1 MTESKWNRGYEE
13 YEGSSFMKDPFTLC
27 RSTSGWFLD
36 EELIFQT
43 QPEQTPEQS
52 DSKGLIR
59 RSLAKRIAFQRF

>member
-1 MTESKWNRGYEE
+1 
-13 YEGSSFMKDPFTLC
+13 MKDPFTLC